1 MLPPNDAAVV
11 DPERSFPPTPSPCLS
26 NSVSIAT
33 VACQHH
39 LLPADA
45 QISDTSTETVH
56 VDLTLSG
63 PPLSDASVVATL
75 PGFFAA
81 NDMSSAAA
89 CTLEHE
95 HAPPS
100 GEIDEQDELRD
111 LSDQFISAALFQL
124 FQTFSF
130 DFFDFNIIIYKFC
143 RVIKLI
149 LSLK

>member
-1 MLPPNDAAVV
+1 MST
-11 DPERSFPPTPSPCLS
+11 SF
-26 NSVSIAT
+26 
-33 VACQHH
+33 VA
-39 LLPADA
+39 ADA

-63 PPLSDASVVATL
+63 PPLSDASVAATL

-100 GEIDEQDELRD
+100 GEIDELDELRD
-111 LSDQFISAALFQL
+111 LSD
-124 FQTFSF
+124 
-130 DFFDFNIIIYKFC
+130 
-143 RVIKLI
+143 
-149 LSLK
+149 

>member
-11 DPERSFPPTPSPCLS
+11 DPERSIPPTPSPCLS

-63 PPLSDASVVATL
+63 PPLSDASVAATL

-100 GEIDEQDELRD
+100 GEIDELDELRD
-111 LSDQFISAALFQL
+111 LSD
-124 FQTFSF
+124 
-130 DFFDFNIIIYKFC
+130 
-143 RVIKLI
+143 
-149 LSLK
+149 